1 VTDYYGLLGVE
12 KNATPEE
19 IKRAYR
25 KLAVQL
31 HPDKNPDDANAA
43 ERFKEVSRAY
53 EVLSDPQ
60 KRQLVDLGGDPYS
73 SGGGGGAGGGSPFAG
88 GGLGAI
94 MDAFFGGAGGQRG
107 PQPRKRPGQDAL
119 IRVELDLAD
128 TAFGTTRDI
137 TIDSAV
143 RCDLCGGDGTAAGTK
158 VATCGTCG
166 GRGEIQSVNRTF
178 LGQMV
183 TSRPCHTCQAT
194 GVVIPS
200 PCPQCGGDGRT
211 RSRRTLPV
219 KVPAGVE
226 DGMRIRLSG
235 EGEVGPGGGPA
246 GDLYVE
252 VHEREHPVFTR
263 EGDDLHCEVTVPM
276 TAAALGTAVTL
287 PTLDGEEQVEIRA
300 GTQSG
305 SVVTLRARGVPHLRA
320 DGRGHLNVHV
330 LVSTPT
336 KVDEDQRVLL
346 EQLAALRHEETA
358 RVVGHDEPAG
368 GGLFGR
374 RKRPRR

>member
-1 VTDYYGLLGVE
+1 VTDYYGILGVA
-12 KNATPEE
+12 KDATPEE

-25 KLAVQL
+25 KLAVQR
-31 HPDKNPDDANAA
+31 HPDKNPDDPDAA
-43 ERFKEVSRAY
+43 EHFKEISRAY

-60 KRQLVDLGGDPYS
+60 KRQVVDLGGDPFAQ
-73 SGGGGGAGGGSPFAG
+73 GGAAGGQGGPFFGG
-88 GGLGAI
+88 GGLGDI
-94 MDAFFGGAGGQRG
+94 MDAFFGQTGGTGRG

-119 IRVELDLAD
+119 LRVELDLAD

-137 TIDSAV
+137 TVDTAV
-143 RCDLCGGDGTAAGTK
+143 RCDLCGGEGTAAGTK

-226 DGMRIRLSG
+226 DGMRIRLAG

-263 EGDDLHCEVTVPM
+263 DGDDLHCEVTVPM
-276 TAAALGTAVTL
+276 TAAALGTSVTL
-287 PTLDGEEQVEIRA
+287 PTLDGEEQVEVRA

-305 SVVTLRARGVPHLRA
+305 TVVTLRARGVPHLRA
-320 DGRGHLNVHV
+320 DGRGHLLVHIV
-330 LVSTPT
+330 VSTPT
-336 KVDEDQRVLL
+336 KIDEEQRALL
-346 EQLAALRHEETA
+346 EQLAGMRHEETA
-358 RVVGHDEPAG
+358 RVVDHDAPAG
-368 GGLFGR
+368 GLFSR
-374 RKRPRR
+374 LRRPR

>member
-1 VTDYYGLLGVE
+1 MTDYYGVLGVA
-12 KNATPEE
+12 KDATPEE

-25 KLAVQL
+25 KLAVQY
-31 HPDKNPDDANAA
+31 HPDKNPDDPQAA
-43 ERFKEVSRAY
+43 DRFKEVGLAY

-60 KRQLVDLGGDPYS
+60 KRQLVDLGGDPFS
-73 SGGGGGAGGGSPFAG
+73 AGGGAAG
-88 GGLGAI
+88 AGAGFGFGGLGDI

-107 PQPRKRPGQDAL
+107 PQSRSRPGQDAL
-119 IRVELDLAD
+119 IRVDLDLAD

-143 RCDLCGGDGTAAGTK
+143 RCDACGGEGTAPGTS

-194 GVVIPS
+194 GLVIPS
-200 PCPQCGGDGRT
+200 PCSQCGGDGRV

-235 EGEVGPGGGPA
+235 EGETGPGGGPP

-252 VHEREHPVFTR
+252 VREREHPVFSR

-276 TAAALGTAVTL
+276 TAAALGTSVTL
-287 PTLDGEEQVEIRA
+287 PTLDGEEQVEVRP

-320 DGRGHLNVHV
+320 DGRGHLHVHV
-330 LVSTPT
+330 VVSTPV
-336 KVDEDQRVLL
+336 KVDDEQRRLL
-346 EQLAALRHEETA
+346 EQLAALRHEEAA
-358 RVVGHDEPAG
+358 RVVGHDGAG
-368 GGLFGR
+368 SGGLFSR
-374 RKRPRR
+374 LRRPR

>member
-1 VTDYYGLLGVE
+1 VTDYYGLLGVA
-12 KNATPEE
+12 KDATPEE

-31 HPDKNPDDANAA
+31 HPDKNPDDPEAA
-43 ERFKEVSRAY
+43 ERFKEVGRAY

-60 KRQLVDLGGDPYS
+60 KRQMVDLGGDPYAP
-73 SGGGGGAGGGSPFAG
+73 GGGGGGQGNPFAG
-88 GGLGAI
+88 GGLGDI
-94 MDAFFGGAGGQRG
+94 MDAFFGGGGQRG
-107 PQPRKRPGQDAL
+107 PLPRKRPGQDAL

-137 TIDSAV
+137 TVDSAV
-143 RCDLCGGDGTAAGTK
+143 RCDVCGGEGTAPGTK

-200 PCPQCGGDGRT
+200 PCHQCGGDGRT

-226 DGMRIRLSG
+226 DGMRIRLAG

-276 TAAALGTAVTL
+276 TAAALGTSVTL
-287 PTLDGEEQVEIRA
+287 PTLDGEEQVEVRP

-305 SVVTLRARGVPHLRA
+305 AVVTLRARGVPHLRA

-330 LVSTPT
+330 VVSTPT
-336 KVDEDQRVLL
+336 KVDDEQRALL
-346 EQLAALRHEETA
+346 EQLAALRHEEA
-358 RVVGHDEPAG
+358 VHVVGQDNPS
-368 GGLFGR
+368 GLFARRRRGR
-374 RKRPRR
+374 R